1 MKRDRLSP
9 SAINSLD
16 ASLIGFV
23 MAGCIG
29 VGYFAGNWLDGRL
42 GTTYW
47 TPILVVVGVIAG
59 ARQMWITVSRI
70 RKSFS
75 DGSFDKLNV
84 SEFRKNEAQ
93 NAQQRNRAAN
103 ADPSHRKPRFFHV
116 PPPPEGSKSTSAP
129 DENDVA
135 FNDQIEELKQLQ
147 SEIDQIDKE
156 KEDESN

>member
-9 SAINSLD
+9 SALNSLD

-23 MAGCIG
+23 MAGCIA
-29 VGYFAGNWLDGRL
+29 VGYFAGNWLDGKL
-42 GTTYW
+42 GTAYW
-47 TPILVVVGVIAG
+47 TPILVVVGVMAG

-70 RKSFS
+70 RKSFT
-75 DGSFDKLNV
+75 DGSFDKLNG

-116 PPPPEGSKSTSAP
+116 PSPLEGQGKSTFSAE
-129 DENDVA
+129 ENDAA
-135 FNDQIEELKQLQ
+135 FSDQIEELKQLQ
-147 SEIDQIDKE
+147 SEINQAD
-156 KEDESN
+156 KEDESD

>member
-1 MKRDRLSP
+1 MKRDRLSS

-29 VGYFAGNWLDGRL
+29 VGYFAGNWLDGKL

-47 TPILVVVGVIAG
+47 TPILVIVGVIAG

-84 SEFRKNEAQ
+84 SEFRKNETQ

-103 ADPSHRKPRFFHV
+103 ADSSHRKPRFFHV
-116 PPPPEGSKSTSAP
+116 PPPPEGQGKSTFPA
-129 DENDVA
+129 DEKDAA

-156 KEDESN
+156 DESN